1 MCDLF
6 PIGPFNQHLRV
17 RCYVPLF
24 HISMVRL
31 SSHSGIPGILSWEV
45 QEVLEDP
52 SVQGV
57 QGVPVSKLRTC
68 IDIVESWART
78 GGADEAGVRVITNRR
93 ILLPAVE
100 VMV

>member
-52 SVQGV
+52 SV
-57 QGVPVSKLRTC
+57 PVSLC
-68 IDIVESWART
+68 PNFVHVS
-78 GGADEAGVRVITNRR
+78 
-93 ILLPAVE
+93 ILLNHGQE
-100 VMV
+100 LEGRTRRG